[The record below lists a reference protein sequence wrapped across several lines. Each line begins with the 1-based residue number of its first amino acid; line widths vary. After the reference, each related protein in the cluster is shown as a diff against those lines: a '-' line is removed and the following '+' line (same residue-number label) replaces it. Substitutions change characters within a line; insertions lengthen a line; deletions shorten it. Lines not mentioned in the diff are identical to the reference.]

1 MPTNL
6 SRYTVAFSDLAWE
19 SVNVQKEEIRTSSVK
34 LKPVPM
40 FPKAWMVGRYL
51 QAYTRKN
58 IPEGVIRLGRTVW
71 SAEKTHRNGGEMW
84 KIRWHDDRSGQGPTM
99 QTASDFGTVDESDTD
114 FFDYLIV
121 ASGFFSSPTPLN
133 LDVLPEDEE
142 DSESGFD
149 SDSEPDPNS
158 ESSSES
164 DEDAL
169 MQDADGTAGQA
180 STASHH
186 ALPLKNPEFP
196 GKIVHSSEFR
206 SIDDLIPEKARQ
218 KGGNIV
224 IVGGG
229 MSGAEAAASVAFQIS
244 SANYSLRSNH
254 EFRNFKI
261 HHIASRPFY
270 ALAPM
275 LLRCGQQTSDV
286 SPLAPTFLPLD
297 LTMYDYSRRSDNRET
312 GFSVARSGLVDRAQA
327 KGKHTYLRSLIGND
341 GCSSI
346 LYHRDASKNSDRPPY
361 VAISETYSEFV
372 RSGAILPR
380 KGSVFDINGPL
391 TRDAATGKIGGIV
404 RSAPRRK
411 PAKERVI
418 RNVVAIIHAT
428 GFTPHTAIDWLS
440 EDVRST
446 MRCNKTSRRLP
457 LLLQRGCVFH
467 RDVPGIGF
475 VGFYEGP
482 FWGVMEMQA
491 RTIARTWANAQT
503 GATNPTMTGTQEQ
516 SAKEIQEMDVLRDA
530 LMEPANDVP
539 QYWMGDYVG
548 LMDESAQALGLIRD
562 ESCYE
567 DGSGNEL
574 PLVAA
579 RFTDDGCNK
588 REVTKILWSLT
599 RTINAADDGRFVAR
613 AAFRAIQG
621 HWNIEHTFTS
631 TVADLPSGTF
641 AGTASFHPRF
651 PTHSKYDA
659 EYLYIENII
668 SATEE
673 GALVPP
679 CKRLIFRYREATDKL
694 SIWLV
699 DGKDDLSPEDLLF
712 DLKFEPPTNFFV
724 NGIDD
729 DGRQRGWMAKGDNT
743 GGEEKCNAICEFRF
757 RGIGLRSFGIHYDVE
772 GPEDQYTSATRY
784 QRGTDCDV

>member
-1 MPTNL
+1 MKKKVLIVGAGPSGLVAAKTLLHTYPNTFDVSIFERKDHIGGLWPVDRSDDSGMVAADMPTNL

-19 SVNVQKEEIRTSSVK
+19 SVNVQKGEVRTSSVK

-58 IPEGVIRLGRTVW
+58 IPEGVIHLGRIVR
-71 SAEKTHRNGGEMW
+71 SAEKTYRNGGEMW
-84 KIRWHDDRSGQGPTM
+84 IVGWQNAGGGQGPTM
-99 QTASDFGTVDESDTD
+99 QTASGFRTDDEPHTD

-121 ASGFFSSPTPLN
+121 ASGFFSSPSPLN
-133 LDVLPEDEE
+133 LDVWPKDEE
-142 DSESGFD
+142 DSRSKLD
-149 SDSEPDPNS
+149 SDLDPDPSS

-169 MQDADGTAGQA
+169 MQDADGASGQA
-180 STASHH
+180 STAFHH
-186 ALPLKNPEFP
+186 ALPSESPGFP

-244 SANYSLRSNH
+244 SANYSPKSNH

-270 ALAPM
+270 ALAPI

-297 LTMYDYSRRSDNRET
+297 LTMYDYSRRTDNRET
-312 GFSVARSGLVDRAQA
+312 GFSVARSGLMNRVQA

-346 LYHRDASKNSDRPPY
+346 LHHRNASKDCDRPPY

-391 TRDAATGKIGGIV
+391 ARDAAKGKIGGIV
-404 RSAPRRK
+404 WSAPKRK
-411 PAKERVI
+411 SAKGRVI
-418 RNVVAIIHAT
+418 RNVVAIIYAT
-428 GFTPHTAIDWLS
+428 GF
-440 EDVRST
+440 
-446 MRCNKTSRRLP
+446 KK
-457 LLLQRGCVFH
+457 
-467 RDVPGIGF
+467 
-475 VGFYEGP
+475 
-482 FWGVMEMQA
+482 
-491 RTIARTWANAQT
+491 
-503 GATNPTMTGTQEQ
+503 EQ
-516 SAKEIQEMDVLRDA
+516 SAKEIREMDVLRDA
-530 LMEPANDVP
+530 LVEPANDVP

-579 RFTDDGCNK
+579 RFTDSECNK

-599 RTINAADDGRFVAR
+599 RTINAADNGRFVAR

-631 TVADLPSGTF
+631 TVAGLPSGTF
-641 AGTASFHPRF
+641 AGTASFHPRS

-659 EYLYIENII
+659 EYLYIEN
-668 SATEE
+668 SMSTPEE
-673 GALVPP
+673 GAVPP
-679 CKRLIFRYREATDKL
+679 CKRLVFCYREATDKL

-699 DGKDDLSPEDLLF
+699 DGKDDLSAEDLFF
-712 DLKFEPPTNFFV
+712 DLKFEPPTDLFV

-729 DGRQRGWMAKGDNT
+729 DGRQRGWIAKGDNT
-743 GGEEKCNAICEFRF
+743 GGDEKCNAICEFRF

-772 GPEDQYTSATRY
+772 GLEDQYTSATWY
-784 QRGTDCDV
+784 QRGTDDDV

>member
-1 MPTNL
+1 
-6 SRYTVAFSDLAWE
+6 S
-19 SVNVQKEEIRTSSVK
+19 
-34 LKPVPM
+34 
-40 FPKAWMVGRYL
+40 
-51 QAYTRKN
+51 
-58 IPEGVIRLGRTVW
+58 
-71 SAEKTHRNGGEMW
+71 
-84 KIRWHDDRSGQGPTM
+84 
-99 QTASDFGTVDESDTD
+99 
-114 FFDYLIV
+114 
-121 ASGFFSSPTPLN
+121 
-133 LDVLPEDEE
+133 
-142 DSESGFD
+142 
-149 SDSEPDPNS
+149 
-158 ESSSES
+158 
-164 DEDAL
+164 
-169 MQDADGTAGQA
+169 
-180 STASHH
+180 
-186 ALPLKNPEFP
+186 
-196 GKIVHSSEFR
+196 
-206 SIDDLIPEKARQ
+206 
-218 KGGNIV
+218 
-224 IVGGG
+224 
-229 MSGAEAAASVAFQIS
+229 EAAASVAFQIS
-244 SANYSLRSNH
+244 STNYSPKSNH

-270 ALAPM
+270 ALAPI
-275 LLRCGQQTSDV
+275 LLRFGQQTSDV

-297 LTMYDYSRRSDNRET
+297 LTMYDYSRRTDNRET
-312 GFSVARSGLVDRAQA
+312 GFSVARSGLVNRVQA
-327 KGKHTYLRSLIGND
+327 KGKHTYLRSLVGND

-346 LYHRDASKNSDRPPY
+346 LHHRNASKDCDRPPY

-391 TRDAATGKIGGIV
+391 ARDAAKGKTGGIV
-404 RSAPRRK
+404 WSAPKRK
-411 PAKERVI
+411 PAKGRVI
-418 RNVVAIIHAT
+418 RNVVAIVHAT

-440 EDVRST
+440 RDVRST
-446 MRCNKTSRRLP
+446 MHCDKASRRLP

-467 RDVPGIGF
+467 HDVPGIGF

-491 RTIARTWANAQT
+491 RTIARKWANAQI
-503 GATNPTMTGTQEQ
+503 GASNPMTTEKKEQ

-530 LMEPANDVP
+530 LVEPANDVP
-539 QYWMGDYVG
+539 QYWTGDYVG

-579 RFTDDGCNK
+579 RFTDNECNK

-599 RTINAADDGRFVAR
+599 RTINAADNGRFVAR

-631 TVADLPSGTF
+631 TVAGLPSGTF
-641 AGTASFHPRF
+641 AGTASFHPRS

-659 EYLYIENII
+659 EYLYIEN
-668 SATEE
+668 SMSTPEE
-673 GALVPP
+673 GAVPP

-699 DGKDDLSPEDLLF
+699 DGKDDLSAEDLFF
-712 DLKFEPPTNFFV
+712 DLKFEPPINFFV

-729 DGRQRGWMAKGDNT
+729 DGRQRGWIAKGDNT
-743 GGEEKCNAICEFRF
+743 GGDEKCNAICEFRF

-772 GPEDQYTSATRY
+772 GLKDQYTSATWY
-784 QRGTDCDV
+784 QRGTDHDV

>member
-19 SVNVQKEEIRTSSVK
+19 SVNVQKGEIRTSSAK

-58 IPEGVIRLGRTVW
+58 IPEGVIHLGRTVR
-71 SAEKTHRNGGEMW
+71 SAEKTYRNGGEMW
-84 KIRWHDDRSGQGPTM
+84 KIGWHDARNGQGPTM
-99 QTASDFGTVDESDTD
+99 QTASGFGTGDESDTD

-142 DSESGFD
+142 DSASGVD
-149 SDSEPDPNS
+149 SNSEPDPNS

-346 LYHRDASKNSDRPPY
+346 LHHRDASKDSDRPPY

-380 KGSVFDINGPL
+380 KGSEV
-391 TRDAATGKIGGIV
+391 
-404 RSAPRRK
+404 
-411 PAKERVI
+411 
-418 RNVVAIIHAT
+418 
-428 GFTPHTAIDWLS
+428 LS
-440 EDVRST
+440 
-446 MRCNKTSRRLP
+446 RL
-457 LLLQRGCVFH
+457 Q
-467 RDVPGIGF
+467 
-475 VGFYEGP
+475 
-482 FWGVMEMQA
+482 M
-491 RTIARTWANAQT
+491 
-503 GATNPTMTGTQEQ
+503 QEQ

-548 LMDESAQALGLIRD
+548 LMDESAQALGLKRD

-641 AGTASFHPRF
+641 AGTASFHPRT

-659 EYLYIENII
+659 EYLYIENRM
-668 SATEE
+668 STPEE

-699 DGKDDLSPEDLLF
+699 DGKDDLSPEDLFF

-743 GGEEKCNAICEFRF
+743 GGEENCNAICEFRF

-772 GPEDQYTSATRY
+772 GPEDQYTSATWY
-784 QRGTDCDV
+784 QRGTDYDV